1 VGARQPALTDGSA
14 GLFFKIDIPT
24 CLMYTRCDMTEY
36 LSFLQLRPRYRS
48 LWLAQVI
55 SLTGDWFNT
64 IASVI
69 IVNRYAASGLAVGG
83 LFIARALPPFLL
95 GPVAGVVADRFDR
108 RKVLILSDVLR
119 AGIVLGFLLV
129 DRSERLWLLYVLTV
143 LQFSVSA
150 FFEPAR
156 AALVPALVE
165 TDELLTANTLASIT
179 WSAML
184 TLGGAIGGLTASLF
198 GVRVSLLVDAASFL
212 ASAALVLSI
221 PGHFQSAAVHALESS
236 WQNFVDGMNYVRKN
250 LDVGLVTMVKA
261 LGQVGSFDIIA
272 ALYAAHVFREGQE
285 GATTLGLMFA
295 AFGVGAVIGPL
306 ISNRLGDASTVWLRR
321 AILGGFICMP
331 VAWFIVGTA
340 PALPVV
346 LAGCVLR
353 GAGGSINWT
362 YSDVLLQMTVPNH
375 LLGRVFAFDIAIFTL
390 AVSISLW
397 LTGFVT
403 DAFHL
408 SPRTIVLLLSA
419 GSLVPLAVWSM
430 ALRWQSRRD
439 RVTG

>member
-1 VGARQPALTDGSA
+1 MSDY
-14 GLFFKIDIPT
+14 F
-24 CLMYTRCDMTEY
+24 
-36 LSFLQLRPRYRS
+36 SFLRLRPQFRS

-69 IVNRYAASGLAVGG
+69 IVNRYSASGLAVGG

-95 GPVAGVVADRFDR
+95 GPVAGVFADRFDR
-108 RKVLILSDVLR
+108 RKVLVLSDLLR
-119 AGIVLGFLLV
+119 AGIVLCFLQV
-129 DRSERLWLLYVLTV
+129 DRPERLWLLYVLTV

-165 TDELLTANTLASIT
+165 GNELLTANTLSSIT

-184 TLGGAIGGLTASLF
+184 ALGGAIGGLTASLF
-198 GVRVSLLVDAASFL
+198 GVRVSLIVDAVSFL

-221 PGHFQSAAVHALESS
+221 TGQFRVDAVHALESG
-236 WQNFVDGMNYVRKN
+236 WQNFADGMNYVRKN
-250 LDVGLVTMVKA
+250 LDVGLVTLVKA
-261 LGQVGSFDIIA
+261 MGQVGSFDIIS
-272 ALYAAHVFREGQE
+272 ALYAAHVFRHGRD
-285 GATTLGLMFA
+285 GATTLGLMFT
-295 AFGVGAVIGPL
+295 AFGIGSVVGPL
-306 ISNRLGDASTVWLRR
+306 ISNWLGDSSTVWLRR

-331 VAWFIVGTA
+331 LAWLIVGLA

-346 LAGCVLR
+346 LAGCILR

-403 DAFHL
+403 DTFHL
-408 SPRTIVLLLSA
+408 SPRTIVLLLA
-419 GSLVPLAVWSM
+419 IGSLAPLAVWSA
-430 ALRWQSRRD
+430 ALRWRSQSAQ
-439 RVTG
+439 TSK

>member
-1 VGARQPALTDGSA
+1 MSN
-14 GLFFKIDIPT
+14 
-24 CLMYTRCDMTEY
+24 Y
-36 LSFLQLRPRYRS
+36 LSFLQLRPKFRS

-119 AGIVLGFLLV
+119 AGIVLCFLLV
-129 DRSERLWLLYVLTV
+129 DRPERLWLLYVLTV

-165 TDELLTANTLASIT
+165 TDELLTANTLSSIT

-198 GVRVSLLVDAASFL
+198 GVRVSLIVDAASFL

-221 PGHFQSAAVHALESS
+221 PGRFHASAVHALESG
-236 WQNFVDGMNYVRKN
+236 WKNFVDGMRYVRKN
-250 LDVGLVTMVKA
+250 LDVGLITLVKA
-261 LGQVGSFDIIA
+261 LGQVGSFDIIT
-272 ALYAAHVFREGQE
+272 ALYAAHLFREGQE
-285 GATTLGLMFA
+285 GATTLGLMFT
-295 AFGVGAVIGPL
+295 AFGVGAVLGPL
-306 ISNRLGDASTVWLRR
+306 IANRLGNTSVLWLRG
-321 AILGGFICMP
+321 AILGGFVCMP
-331 VAWFIVGTA
+331 LAWLIVGVA
-340 PALPVV
+340 PTLPVA

-353 GAGGSINWT
+353 GAGGSVNWT
-362 YSDVLLQMTVPNH
+362 YSDVLLQMTVPDH

-408 SPRTIVLLLSA
+408 GPRTIVLLLA
-419 GSLVPLAVWSM
+419 LGSVGPMLAWGA
-430 ALRWQSRRD
+430 ALRWQSRRAE
-439 RVTG
+439 TSG

>member
-1 VGARQPALTDGSA
+1 MNNYVEL
-14 GLFFKIDIPT
+14 LK
-24 CLMYTRCDMTEY
+24 
-36 LSFLQLRPRYRS
+36 LRPQYRA

-108 RKVLILSDVLR
+108 RVVLILSDVLR
-119 AGIVLGFLLV
+119 SAIVICFIWV
-129 DRSERLWLLYVLTV
+129 DRPERLWLLYGLTV

-156 AALVPALVE
+156 AALTPALVQPN
-165 TDELLTANTLASIT
+165 ELLSANTLASVT

-184 TLGGAIGGLTASLF
+184 TLGGAIGGLTASYF
-198 GVRVSLLVDAASFL
+198 GVRISLIVDSLSFL
-212 ASAALVLSI
+212 VSALLVLSI
-221 PGHFQSAAVHALESS
+221 SGTFRSQAAHALESG
-236 WQNFVDGMNYVRKN
+236 WKNFVDGLNYVRKD
-250 LDVGLVTMVKA
+250 LDVGLVTLVKA

-272 ALYAAHVFREGQE
+272 ALYAARLFPYGQE
-285 GATTLGLMFA
+285 GATTLGLMFT

-306 ISNRLGDASTVWLRR
+306 IANRFGDSSADWLRR
-321 AILGGFICMP
+321 AILIGFICMP
-331 VAWFIVGTA
+331 LAWFIVGVA
-340 PALPVV
+340 PNLPLV

-353 GAGGSINWT
+353 GIGGSINWT
-362 YSDVLLQMTVPNH
+362 YSEVLLQMSVPDH
-375 LLGRVFAFDIAIFTL
+375 LLGRVFAFDFAVFTL

-397 LTGFVT
+397 VTGFIT
-403 DAFHL
+403 DTFHL
-408 SPRTIVLLLSA
+408 APRVIVLILA
-419 GSLVPLAVWSM
+419 TGSLLPLAAWGA
-430 ALRWQSRRD
+430 ALRWRSRSVQAPD
-439 RVTG
+439 QTQ

>member
-1 VGARQPALTDGSA
+1 
-14 GLFFKIDIPT
+14 
-24 CLMYTRCDMTEY
+24 MTEY
-36 LSFLQLRPRYRS
+36 FAFLQLRPKFRA

-69 IVNRYAASGLAVGG
+69 IVNRYAASGLAIGG

-95 GPVAGVVADRFDR
+95 GPVAGVVADRLDR
-108 RKVLILSDVLR
+108 RKVLVLSDVLR
-119 AGIVLGFLLV
+119 AVIVLGFLLV
-129 DRSERLWLLYVLTV
+129 DRPERLWLLYVLTI

-165 TDELLTANTLASIT
+165 NAELLTANTLSSIT

-198 GVRVSLLVDAASFL
+198 GVRVSLIVDSASFL
-212 ASAALVLSI
+212 VSAALVLSI
-221 PGHFQSAAVHALESS
+221 PGYFHTEAVRVLESG
-236 WQNFVDGMNYVRKN
+236 WQNFLDGMSYVRKN
-250 LDVGLVTMVKA
+250 LDVGWVTLVKGM
-261 LGQVGSFDIIA
+261 GQVGSFDIIS

-285 GATTLGLMFA
+285 GATTLGLMFT
-295 AFGVGAVIGPL
+295 AFGVGSVIGPL
-306 ISNRLGDASTVWLRR
+306 ISNRLGDSTTVWLRR
-321 AILGGFICMP
+321 AILGGFVCMP
-331 VAWFIVGTA
+331 LAWLIVGTA

-390 AVSISLW
+390 AVSVSLW

-408 SPRTIVLLLSA
+408 NPRTIVLLLA
-419 GSLVPLAVWSM
+419 LGSLAPLGVWS
-430 ALRWQSRRD
+430 AVLRWQSRRD
-439 RVTG
+439 QTLG

>member
-1 VGARQPALTDGSA
+1 VNN
-14 GLFFKIDIPT
+14 
-24 CLMYTRCDMTEY
+24 Y
-36 LSFLQLRPRYRS
+36 LPFLKLRAKFRA

-69 IVNRYAASGLAVGG
+69 IVIRYSASGLAVGS

-95 GPVAGVVADRFDR
+95 GPIAGVVADRFDR

-119 AGIVLGFLLV
+119 SGIVLCFLLV
-129 DRSERLWLLYVLTV
+129 DRPERLWLLYVLTV

-165 TDELLTANTLASIT
+165 DNELLKANTLSSIT

-198 GVRVSLLVDAASFL
+198 GVRVSLIVDATSFL
-212 ASAALVLSI
+212 ISALLVLTI
-221 PGHFQSAAVHALESS
+221 TGQFHAKAIHEMESG
-236 WQNFVDGMNYVRKN
+236 WQNFVDGMNYVRQH
-250 LDVGLVTMVKA
+250 LDVGLVTLVKA

-272 ALYAAHVFREGQE
+272 ALYAAHVFRQGQE
-285 GATTLGLMFA
+285 GATTLGLMFT

-306 ISNRLGDASTVWLRR
+306 ISNRLGDSSMVWLRR
-321 AILGGFICMP
+321 AVLGGFACMP
-331 VAWFIVGTA
+331 LAWLIVGMA
-340 PALPVV
+340 PALWIV
-346 LAGCVLR
+346 LVGCVIR

-375 LLGRVFAFDIAIFTL
+375 LLGRVFAFDIAVFTL

-403 DAFHL
+403 DEFHL
-408 SPRTIVLLLSA
+408 APRLIVLILSA
-419 GSLVPLAVWSM
+419 GSLVPLAIWSL
-430 ALRWQSRRD
+430 ALRWQFRHVETSA
-439 RVTG
+439 

>member
-1 VGARQPALTDGSA
+1 
-14 GLFFKIDIPT
+14 
-24 CLMYTRCDMTEY
+24 MNNY
-36 LSFLQLRPRYRS
+36 LSLLKVRPKFRS

-69 IVNRYAASGLAVGG
+69 IVNRYSPSGLAVGG

-95 GPVAGVVADRFDR
+95 SPVAGVIADRFDR
-108 RKVLILSDVLR
+108 RQVLILSDVLR

-129 DRSERLWLLYVLTV
+129 DRPERLWLLYVLTV
-143 LQFSVSA
+143 LQLSVSA

-165 TDELLTANTLASIT
+165 SDELLLANTLSSIT

-184 TLGGAIGGLTASLF
+184 AFGGVIGGLTASLF
-198 GVRVSLLVDAASFL
+198 GVRVSLLIDAASFL
-212 ASAALVLSI
+212 GSAALVIGI
-221 PGHFQSAAVHALESS
+221 PGQFSAEAVHALESG
-236 WQNFVDGMNYVRKN
+236 WQNFVDGLTYVRKN
-250 LDVGLVTMVKA
+250 LDVGLVTLVKA
-261 LGQVGSFDIIA
+261 MGQVGSFDIIT

-285 GATTLGLMFA
+285 GATTLGLMFT
-295 AFGVGAVIGPL
+295 AFGVGSVIGPL
-306 ISNRLGDASTVWLRR
+306 ISNRLGDSSVVWLRR
-321 AILGGFICMP
+321 AILGGFVCMP
-331 VAWFIVGTA
+331 LAWLIVGTA

-397 LTGFVT
+397 LTGYIT
-403 DAFHL
+403 DAFHFG
-408 SPRTIVLLLSA
+408 PRTIVLLLA
-419 GSLVPLAVWSM
+419 IGSLGPLAVWSA
-430 ALRWQSRRD
+430 ALRWQRRQPQA
-439 RVTG
+439 

>member
-1 VGARQPALTDGSA
+1 MTD
-14 GLFFKIDIPT
+14 
-24 CLMYTRCDMTEY
+24 Y
-36 LSFLQLRPRYRS
+36 LSFLRLRPAFRS

-95 GPVAGVVADRFDR
+95 GPLAGVVADRFDR
-108 RKVLILSDVLR
+108 RNVLILSDILR
-119 AGIVLGFLLV
+119 AGIVLCFLLI
-129 DRSERLWLLYVLTV
+129 DGPEDLWLLYALTI
-143 LQFSVSA
+143 LQFSVSS

-156 AALVPALVE
+156 AALVPALVKP
-165 TDELLTANTLASIT
+165 DELLAANTLASIT

-198 GVRVSLLVDAASFL
+198 GVQVSLIVDALTFL
-212 ASAALVLSI
+212 VSAALLLLI
-221 PGHFQSAAVHALESS
+221 PGGFKAQAGHAMDGG
-236 WQNFVDGMNYVRKN
+236 WKNFVDGMNYVRK
-250 LDVGLVTMVKA
+250 DSEVGLLTLVKA

-272 ALYAAHVFREGQE
+272 ALYAAHVFRQGQE
-285 GATTLGLMFA
+285 GATTLGLMFT

-306 ISNRLGDASTVWLRR
+306 LANRLGGSSAVWLRG
-321 AILGGFICMP
+321 AILAGFVCMP
-331 VAWFIVGTA
+331 LAWLIVGVA
-340 PALPVV
+340 PALPVA

-353 GAGGSINWT
+353 GIGGSINWT

-375 LLGRVFAFDIAIFTL
+375 LLGRVFAFDFAIFTL
-390 AVSISLW
+390 AVSVSLW

-403 DAFHL
+403 DVFHL
-408 SPRTIVLLLSA
+408 GPRTIVLLLAA
-419 GSLVPLAVWSM
+419 GSLVPLGVWAA
-430 ALRWQSRRD
+430 ALRWQHRKQAS
-439 RVTG
+439 V

>member
-1 VGARQPALTDGSA
+1 
-14 GLFFKIDIPT
+14 
-24 CLMYTRCDMTEY
+24 MNNY
-36 LSFLQLRPRYRS
+36 LSLLKVRPKFRS

-69 IVNRYAASGLAVGG
+69 IVNRYSPSGLAVGG

-95 GPVAGVVADRFDR
+95 SPVAGVIADRFDR
-108 RKVLILSDVLR
+108 RQVLILSDVLR

-129 DRSERLWLLYVLTV
+129 DRPERLWLLYVLTV

-165 TDELLTANTLASIT
+165 SDELLLANTLSSIT

-184 TLGGAIGGLTASLF
+184 AFGGVIGGLTASLF
-198 GVRVSLLVDAASFL
+198 GVRVSLLIDAASFL
-212 ASAALVLSI
+212 GSAALVIGI
-221 PGHFQSAAVHALESS
+221 PGQFSAEAVHALESG
-236 WQNFVDGMNYVRKN
+236 WQNFVDGLTYVRKN
-250 LDVGLVTMVKA
+250 LDVGLVTLVKA
-261 LGQVGSFDIIA
+261 MGQVGSFDIIT

-285 GATTLGLMFA
+285 GATTLGLMFT
-295 AFGVGAVIGPL
+295 AFGVGSVIGPL
-306 ISNRLGDASTVWLRR
+306 ISNRLGDSSVVWLRR
-321 AILGGFICMP
+321 AILGGFVCMP
-331 VAWFIVGTA
+331 LAWLIVGTA

-397 LTGFVT
+397 LTGYIT
-403 DAFHL
+403 DAFHFG
-408 SPRTIVLLLSA
+408 PRTIVLLLA
-419 GSLVPLAVWSM
+419 IGSLGPLAVWSA
-430 ALRWQSRRD
+430 ALRWQRRQPQA
-439 RVTG
+439 

>member
-1 VGARQPALTDGSA
+1 MSDY
-14 GLFFKIDIPT
+14 F
-24 CLMYTRCDMTEY
+24 
-36 LSFLQLRPRYRS
+36 SFLKLRPKFRA

-69 IVNRYAASGLAVGG
+69 IVNRYSPSGLAVGS

-95 GPVAGVVADRFDR
+95 GPVAGVIADRFDR
-108 RKVLILSDVLR
+108 RKVLVLSDVLR
-119 AGIVLGFLLV
+119 AGIVLCFLLV
-129 DRSERLWLLYVLTV
+129 DRPERLWLLYVLTV

-165 TDELLTANTLASIT
+165 NEELLTANTLSSIT

-198 GVRVSLLVDAASFL
+198 GVRVSLIVDAASFL

-221 PGHFQSAAVHALESS
+221 PGRFHPSAFHALESG
-236 WQNFVDGMNYVRKN
+236 WQNFVDGMNYVLRN
-250 LDVGLVTMVKA
+250 LDVGLVTLVKA
-261 LGQVGSFDIIA
+261 LGQVGSFDIIT

-285 GATTLGLMFA
+285 GATTLGLMFT
-295 AFGVGAVIGPL
+295 AFGVGSVLGPL
-306 ISNRLGDASTVWLRR
+306 IANRLGNSDRVWLHR
-321 AILGGFICMP
+321 AILGGFLCMP
-331 VAWFIVGTA
+331 LAWLIVGTA
-340 PALPVV
+340 PVLPVA

-362 YSDVLLQMTVPNH
+362 YSDVLLQMTVPDH

-403 DAFHL
+403 DTFHL
-408 SPRTIVLLLSA
+408 KPRTIVLLLA
-419 GSLVPLAVWSM
+419 IGSLGPLAAWAA
-430 ALRWQSRRD
+430 ALRWQSRRA
-439 RVTG
+439 VASG

>member
-1 VGARQPALTDGSA
+1 
-14 GLFFKIDIPT
+14 
-24 CLMYTRCDMTEY
+24 MTNY
-36 LSFLQLRPRYRS
+36 FPFLQLRPKFRS

-83 LFIARALPPFLL
+83 LFIARALPPFVL
-95 GPVAGVVADRFDR
+95 GPLAGVVADRFDR

-119 AGIVLGFLLV
+119 AGIVLCFLLV
-129 DRSERLWLLYVLTV
+129 DRPERLWLLYVLTV

-165 TDELLTANTLASIT
+165 NEELIAANTISSIT

-198 GVRVSLLVDAASFL
+198 GVRVSLVVDAASFL

-221 PGHFQSAAVHALESS
+221 RGQFHAEAVHALESS
-236 WQNFVDGMNYVRKN
+236 WQNFVDGLNYVRN
-250 LDVGLVTMVKA
+250 NYDIGLVTLVKA
-261 LGQVGSFDIIA
+261 MGQVGSFDIIS
-272 ALYAAHVFREGQE
+272 ALYAAHVFREGQD
-285 GATTLGLMFA
+285 GATTLGLMFT
-295 AFGVGAVIGPL
+295 AFGLGSVIGPL
-306 ISNRLGDASTVWLRR
+306 ISNRLGDSTTVWLRR
-321 AILGGFICMP
+321 AILGGFVCMP
-331 VAWFIVGTA
+331 LAWLIVGTA
-340 PALPVV
+340 PALPVA
-346 LAGCVLR
+346 LMGCILR

-362 YSDVLLQMTVPNH
+362 YSDVLLQMAVPNH

-397 LTGFVT
+397 LTGYVT

-408 SPRTIVLLLSA
+408 SPRTIVLLLA
-419 GSLVPLAVWSM
+419 MGSVGPLVVWSA
-430 ALRWQSRRD
+430 ALRWQSRRAE
-439 RVTG
+439 TSQQI

>member
-1 VGARQPALTDGSA
+1 MTD
-14 GLFFKIDIPT
+14 
-24 CLMYTRCDMTEY
+24 Y
-36 LSFLQLRPRYRS
+36 LSFLQLRPQFRA

-69 IVNRYAASGLAVGG
+69 IVNRYSASGLAVGG

-95 GPVAGVVADRFDR
+95 GPVAGVIADRFDR

-119 AGIVLGFLLV
+119 ASIVLCFLLINGPE
-129 DRSERLWLLYVLTV
+129 DLWLLYVLTV
-143 LQFSVSA
+143 LQFSVST

-165 TDELLTANTLASIT
+165 SDELLTANTLSSIT
-179 WSAML
+179 WSVML
-184 TLGGAIGGLTASLF
+184 TLGGAIGGLTAALF
-198 GVRVSLLVDAASFL
+198 GVQVSLLVDAASFL
-212 ASAALVLSI
+212 ASAAFVFSI
-221 PGHFQSAAVHALESS
+221 PGHFEAGTVHALESG
-236 WQNFVDGMNYVRKN
+236 WKNFVDGMNYVRKD
-250 LDVGLVTMVKA
+250 LDVALLTLVKA

-295 AFGVGAVIGPL
+295 AFGVGAVLGPL
-306 ISNRLGDASTVWLRR
+306 ISNRFGNSSVIWLRR
-321 AILGGFICMP
+321 AILVGFVCMP
-331 VAWFIVGTA
+331 LAWLIVGIA
-340 PALPVV
+340 PALPVA

-362 YSDVLLQMTVPNH
+362 YSDVLLQMTVPH
-375 LLGRVFAFDIAIFTL
+375 RLLGRVFAFDIALFTL

-408 SPRTIVLLLSA
+408 HPRTIVLLLAA
-419 GSLVPLAVWSM
+419 GSLVPLGVWGV
-430 ALRWQSRRD
+430 ALRWQSRKEAS
-439 RVTG
+439 G

>member
-1 VGARQPALTDGSA
+1 
-14 GLFFKIDIPT
+14 
-24 CLMYTRCDMTEY
+24 MNNY
-36 LSFLQLRPRYRS
+36 LNFLQLRSKFRS

-69 IVNRYAASGLAVGG
+69 IVNRYAASGLAVGS
-83 LFIARALPPFLL
+83 LFIARALPPFLF
-95 GPVAGVVADRFDR
+95 GPLAGVVADRFDR

-119 AGIVLGFLLV
+119 AGIVLCFLLV
-129 DRSERLWLLYVLTV
+129 DRPDRLWLLYVLTV

-165 TDELLTANTLASIT
+165 TDELLTANTLSSIT

-198 GVRVSLLVDAASFL
+198 GVRVSLMVDAASFL

-221 PGHFQSAAVHALESS
+221 PGQFHAEAVHVLESG

-250 LDVGLVTMVKA
+250 LDVGLVTLVKA

-272 ALYAAHVFREGQE
+272 ALYAAHVFRQGQE
-285 GATTLGLMFA
+285 GATTLGLMFT
-295 AFGVGAVIGPL
+295 AFGVGAVLGPL
-306 ISNRLGDASTVWLRR
+306 ISNRLGNSSIVWLRR
-321 AILGGFICMP
+321 AILGGFVCMP
-331 VAWFIVGTA
+331 LAWLIVGTA
-340 PALPVV
+340 PALPVA
-346 LAGCVLR
+346 LAGCILR

-375 LLGRVFAFDIAIFTL
+375 MLGRVFAFDIAIFTL

-397 LTGFVT
+397 ATGFVT
-403 DAFHL
+403 DVFHL
-408 SPRTIVLLLSA
+408 SPRTIVILLSI
-419 GSLVPLAVWSM
+419 GSLGPLAVWGT
-430 ALRWQSRRD
+430 ALRWQTGRRQ
-439 RVTG
+439 TSG

>member
-1 VGARQPALTDGSA
+1 
-14 GLFFKIDIPT
+14 
-24 CLMYTRCDMTEY
+24 MNNY
-36 LSFLQLRPRYRS
+36 LSFLQLRPKFRS

-69 IVNRYAASGLAVGG
+69 IVNRYSASGLAVGG

-108 RKVLILSDVLR
+108 RKVLILSDMLR
-119 AGIVLGFLLV
+119 AGIVLCFLLV
-129 DRSERLWLLYVLTV
+129 DRQERLWLLYVLTV
-143 LQFSVSA
+143 LQFSVSS

-165 TDELLTANTLASIT
+165 NDELLKANTLSSVT

-198 GVRVSLLVDAASFL
+198 GVRVSLIVDAASFL

-221 PGHFQSAAVHALESS
+221 TGQFHATAVHALESG

-250 LDVGLVTMVKA
+250 LDVGLVTLVKA

-272 ALYAAHVFREGQE
+272 ALYAARVFRQGQE
-285 GATTLGLMFA
+285 GATTLGLMFT
-295 AFGVGAVIGPL
+295 AFGVGAVLGPL
-306 ISNRLGDASTVWLRR
+306 ISNWLGDSSTVWLRR
-321 AILGGFICMP
+321 AILGGFVCMP
-331 VAWFIVGTA
+331 LAWLVVGIA
-340 PALPVV
+340 PALPVALV
-346 LAGCVLR
+346 GCVLR
-353 GAGGSINWT
+353 GVGGSINWT

-375 LLGRVFAFDIAIFTL
+375 LLGRVFAFDFAIFTL
-390 AVSISLW
+390 AVSVSLW

-403 DAFHL
+403 DEFHL
-408 SPRTIVLLLSA
+408 TPRTIALLLA
-419 GSLVPLAVWSM
+419 MGSMGPLAVWGT
-430 ALRWQSRRD
+430 ALRWQSRHAQ
-439 RVTG
+439 TS

>member
-1 VGARQPALTDGSA
+1 MMNY
-14 GLFFKIDIPT
+14 F
-24 CLMYTRCDMTEY
+24 
-36 LSFLQLRPRYRS
+36 SFLQLRHKFRS

-69 IVNRYAASGLAVGG
+69 IVNRYSASGLAVGG

-108 RKVLILSDVLR
+108 RNVLILSDILR
-119 AGIVLGFLLV
+119 ACIVLGFLLV
-129 DRSERLWLLYVLTV
+129 DRPDRLWLLYVLTV

-165 TDELLTANTLASIT
+165 ADELLTANTLSSIT

-184 TLGGAIGGLTASLF
+184 ALGGAIGGLTASLF
-198 GVRVSLLVDAASFL
+198 GVRVSLIVDAASFL
-212 ASAALVLSI
+212 ASAVLVLSI
-221 PGHFQSAAVHALESS
+221 TGQFQSEAAHALETG
-236 WQNFVDGMNYVRKN
+236 WQNFVDGLNYVRKN
-250 LDVGLVTMVKA
+250 LDVGLVTLVKA
-261 LGQVGSFDIIA
+261 LGQVGSFDIIS
-272 ALYAAHVFREGQE
+272 ALYAARVFREGQD
-285 GATTLGLMFA
+285 GATTLGLMFT
-295 AFGVGAVIGPL
+295 AFGLGSVIGPL
-306 ISNRLGDASTVWLRR
+306 ISNRLGDSSTIWLRR
-321 AILGGFICMP
+321 AILGGFMCMP
-331 VAWFIVGTA
+331 LAWLIVGTA
-340 PALPVV
+340 PSLPIV
-346 LAGCVLR
+346 LAGCILR

-375 LLGRVFAFDIAIFTL
+375 LLGRVFAFDIAVFTL

-403 DAFHL
+403 DQFHL
-408 SPRTIVLLLSA
+408 GPRTIVLLLA
-419 GSLVPLAVWSM
+419 LGSLAPLAIWAV
-430 ALRWQSRRD
+430 ALRWQNRSAETSNRQWVEKKSD
-439 RVTG
+439 P